1 MTWGMCEEGR
11 RREERVGSTFL
22 ADFFT
27 GGMMKLLLIY

>member
-1 MTWGMCEEGR
+1 MTWGMSEERR

-22 ADFFT
+22 ANSFS